1 MRKDVE
7 IRLLPVR
14 VCFFNLMSGRLI
26 FVGAARFRVKK
37 KHRTIALERAV
48 SDLKGRAEELEREV
62 GDLRQEN
69 GWLKE
74 IVVLKGT
81 QNVAN
86 NRLALNR
93 RQAAAGQSSYG
104 TESTAQEEA
113 SEGSL
118 SALSDDDIPVK
129 RSKGNPSPSQ
139 RSKKES

>member
-1 MRKDVE
+1 MT
-7 IRLLPVR
+7 
-14 VCFFNLMSGRLI
+14 GRLI

-48 SDLKGRAEELEREV
+48 SNLTGRAEELEREV

-86 NRLALNR
+86 NRLAL
-93 RQAAAGQSSYG
+93 RQAVAFATGQRSHG
-104 TESTAQEEA
+104 TELTVQEDA

-118 SALSDDDIPVK
+118 STLSDDDVPVK
-129 RSKGNPSPSQ
+129 RSKGNQ
-139 RSKKES
+139 RSNKKS

>member
-1 MRKDVE
+1 
-7 IRLLPVR
+7 
-14 VCFFNLMSGRLI
+14 MSGRLI

-37 KHRTIALERAV
+37 KQKTIALERAV
-48 SDLKGRAEELEREV
+48 SDLTGRAEELEREA

-86 NRLALNR
+86 NRLALS
-93 RQAAAGQSSYG
+93 QAATSAPSERSYA
-104 TESTAQEEA
+104 ESTVQDSENA

-118 SALSDDDIPVK
+118 SELSDDDIPVK
-129 RSKGNPSPSQ
+129 QSKGKQKSN
-139 RSKKES
+139 KKS

>member
-1 MRKDVE
+1 MRKGAE

-14 VCFFNLMSGRLI
+14 ICFFYHMFDRLI

-37 KHRTIALERAV
+37 KHKTIALERVV
-48 SDLKGRAEELEREV
+48 SDLTGRAEELEREV

-81 QNVAN
+81 QNIAN
-86 NRLALNR
+86 NRLDL
-93 RQAAAGQSSYG
+93 RQAVAFATGQRSYG
-104 TESTAQEEA
+104 TESTVQKDA
-113 SEGSL
+113 SEGSS

-129 RSKGNPSPSQ
+129 RSKGKQ
-139 RSKKES
+139 RLNKKSSG

>member
-1 MRKDVE
+1 M
-7 IRLLPVR
+7 
-14 VCFFNLMSGRLI
+14 LI

-37 KHRTIALERAV
+37 KHKTIALERAV
-48 SDLKGRAEELEREV
+48 SDLTGRAEELEREV

-81 QNVAN
+81 QNVGN
-86 NRLALNR
+86 NRLDL
-93 RQAAAGQSSYG
+93 RQAVAFAIGQRSYG
-104 TESTAQEEA
+104 TESTVQEDMA

-129 RSKGNPSPSQ
+129 RSKGNQ
-139 RSKKES
+139 RSNKKS